1 MFWIFSLRP
10 IFKCVMSKEDVLS
23 KLEMEVD
30 LNQKKLLDAFLKS
43 NNYKYAIKDNNKKNT
58 SLVTIE
64 DITALTA
71 FQLGAKY
78 QRYLSEDFIAY

>member
-1 MFWIFSLRP
+1 
-10 IFKCVMSKEDVLS
+10 MSKEDVLS

-30 LNQKKLLDAFLKS
+30 LSQKKLLDAFLKS
-43 NNYKYAIKDNNKKNT
+43 NNFKFAIKDNNKKNT

-78 QRYLSEDFIAY
+78 QRYLSEDFLAY